1 MNGVQMGAL
10 RRIFGVD
17 VEVVEDDRPYDN
29 AQTIV
34 RRFRE
39 GGYDDVIVVAPY
51 SVLDRMCQ
59 LGLRP
64 LWSDAEQVFDPKLA
78 DWRVRDRMYRF
89 LGFKRVVMP
98 SGSRRINRLKHADP
112 SGAVWGNAPA
122 SELWRGEG
130 ENIW

>member
-1 MNGVQMGAL
+1 MPKKILWVSQHAMNGVQMGAL
-10 RRIFGVD
+10 RRMFGVD

-34 RRFRE
+34 RRFRD
-39 GGYDDVIVVAPY
+39 GGYDDIIVVAPY

-64 LWSDAEQVFDPKLA
+64 LWSDADQVFDSKLA

-89 LGFKRVVMP
+89 IGFKRVVKM
-98 SGSRRINRLKHADP
+98 ILELEDF
-112 SGAVWGNAPA
+112 GAAAKRQP
-122 SELWRGEG
+122 ED
-130 ENIW
+130 